1 MLEGKTE
8 KAVLAMGQVFADFF
22 AFRRVNGELWRHSLN
37 YIRQNFIGTTEVLRA
52 IFDAIRYTIASEKRL
67 SGLAS
72 FFFYRLTFRTLPK
85 GFVSEPVYWRTLH
98 RAWGGISRNVS
109 DVKTLTR
116 RLIDSDDLPD
126 LGYYI
131 NQNWFDQNYVRTS
144 LSEFLQTLG
153 SQEVVIKRDYSERSN
168 HVLVMTASELEEFNS
183 KLFGNFVVQRKIYQ
197 HSTLD
202 QLANGRQVTL
212 RILTVFPQGAESPTA
227 ISALIKFDDAEGASN
242 QMRMPVNARTGK
254 YLGYC
259 IDRYWKRTPIN
270 EPNLDLDGEVP
281 GFFEAKRRVLEIHRR
296 FPHFQL
302 IGWDLGID
310 QDSKPWVYEWN
321 ADHPGIIFHQ
331 ACFGPVLFESGL
343 RTVHGKFQ

>member
-8 KAVLAMGQVFADFF
+8 QAVLAIGQGFADFF
-22 AFRRVNGELWRHSLN
+22 AFRRINGELWRHSIN
-37 YIRQNFIGTTEVLRA
+37 YIRQNLIGPAEVLKSM
-52 IFDAIRYTIASEKRL
+52 IDAIRYTKTSRQRS

-72 FFFYRLTFRTLPK
+72 FFFYRLTFGVLPK
-85 GFVSEPVYWRTLH
+85 GLVSETAYWRTLH
-98 RAWGGISRNVS
+98 RAWGGASRNVS

-116 RLIDSDDLPD
+116 RLIDNDNLPD

-131 NQNWFDQNYVRTS
+131 NQNWFDQNYVRIS
-144 LSEFLQTLG
+144 LSEFVATLG

-168 HVLVMTASELEEFNS
+168 HVLVIPGSELENFNS
-183 KLFGNFVVQRKIYQ
+183 NLFGNFVVQKKINQ
-197 HSTLD
+197 HSSLD
-202 QLANGRQVTL
+202 QLANRRQVTL
-212 RILTVFPQGAESPTA
+212 RILTVFPRAAESPKA
-227 ISALIKFDDAEGASN
+227 VSALLKFDDADGVSN
-242 QMRMPVNARTGK
+242 KMHMPVHPGTGQ

-259 IDRYWKRTPIN
+259 IDRNWKKTPLSEAIL
-270 EPNLDLDGEVP
+270 ELGEEVP

-302 IGWDLGID
+302 VGWDLGID
-310 QDSKPWVYEWN
+310 QNSKPWLYEWN

-343 RTVHGKFQ
+343 STFDGYVA